1 MHIGEVDSSTSTTS
15 PPRPPNNF
23 TKITD
28 APQQWRGDSTS
39 AVSGSTHSSC
49 PWDRPWLPWGVT
61 FRPSAEG
68 WRASRRAVL
77 KGAVLIGVV
86 PTMGFTPMRRA
97 GALSEDPFTLGVASG
112 DPAPDGA
119 VIWTRLAPRP
129 LADDG
134 RGGMPDQVVEVEWEV
149 GDDAGFAKVVQRGVT
164 SARPETAHSVHVEL
178 TGLRPGAEYFY
189 RFRAAGFL
197 SPAGR
202 TRTAPQPD
210 SLPTQLTICVVSCA
224 NYEDGWFTAYRGV
237 AEEQP
242 DLVVE
247 LGDFIYE
254 DGRGRRG
261 AQVVRRHVGA
271 EPAMT
276 LADYRLRY
284 AQYRTDPDL
293 QAAQAAAPWLVVFD
307 DHEVANN
314 WADET
319 PEIPQP
325 GFPERRAAALQAYY
339 ENMPLRSSAQPTG
352 VGIQLYRRVPW
363 GSLAMFH
370 LLDTRQYRTNQP
382 CNDKLPSDCI
392 ERLDSTASL
401 TGTEQERWLLD
412 GFAQSSARWDLIA
425 QQVLFSQLDLT
436 QGPGRSFNP
445 DAWDGYVVQRDR
457 VVAALADSPVRN
469 AVVLTGDIHSHC
481 AAEVWQRFDDP
492 SSRRVAVEL
501 VTTSISSGGDGSDT
515 KPEIA
520 AVLPENP
527 HIRYFSNRRGYLRAR
542 ITPEALRADFRIL
555 PYVSRPGAP
564 VDTGAS
570 FVVLDGEP
578 VLLQV

>member
-1 MHIGEVDSSTSTTS
+1 
-15 PPRPPNNF
+15 
-23 TKITD
+23 
-28 APQQWRGDSTS
+28 
-39 AVSGSTHSSC
+39 
-49 PWDRPWLPWGVT
+49 
-61 FRPSAEG
+61 
-68 WRASRRAVL
+68 L
-77 KGAVLIGVV
+77 KGAVLIGAA
-86 PTMGFTPMRRA
+86 PTLGFTTVRSA
-97 GALSEDPFTLGVASG
+97 GALPSDPFTLGVASG

-129 LADDG
+129 LAEDG
-134 RGGMPDQVVEVEWEV
+134 RGGMPDAAVEVEWEV
-149 GDDAGFAKVVQRGVT
+149 AGDAGFGTVVQRGVT
-164 SARPETAHSVHVEL
+164 FARPETAHSVHVEL
-178 TGLRPGAEYFY
+178 TGLRSGAEYYY

-202 TRTAPQPD
+202 IRTAPQPN
-210 SLPTQLTICVVSCA
+210 SLPQQLTICAVSCA

-237 AEEQP
+237 ADEQP

-261 AQVVRRHVGA
+261 APVVRRHVGA

-314 WADET
+314 WADQT
-319 PEIPQP
+319 PAIPQED
-325 GFPERRAAALQAYY
+325 FAERRAAALQAYY
-339 ENMPLRSSAQPTG
+339 ENMPLRSSAKPTG
-352 VGIQLYRRVPW
+352 TAMQLYRRVPW
-363 GSLAMFH
+363 GGLAMFH
-370 LLDTRQYRTNQP
+370 LLDTRQYRTDQP
-382 CNDKLPSDCI
+382 CDDKLVSDCV
-392 ERLDSTASL
+392 ERFDPAASL
-401 TGTEQERWLLD
+401 TGPEQERWLLD

-425 QQVLFSQLDLT
+425 QQVLFAQLDLT
-436 QGPGRSFNP
+436 SGSGRRVNP

-501 VTTSISSGGDGSDT
+501 VTTSIASGGDGSDT
-515 KPEIA
+515 RPEIA
-520 AVLPENP
+520 AALPRNP
-527 HIRYFSNRRGYLRAR
+527 HIRYSSNRRGYLRAR
-542 ITPEALRADFRIL
+542 ITPEALRADFRTL

-564 VDTGAS
+564 VQTGAS
-570 FVVLDGEP
+570 FVVPDGAA
-578 VLLQV
+578 VLLDV